1 MDRQAQREKDIKW
14 LKKAQVGDEVAVTN
28 TYLTGRSPHGHIVG
42 NYGVSNTR
50 IAYDKKDRIDGMV
63 REFCTITKIRAII
76 SDGYVVDN
84 NVYDTNGEI
93 QTEQPIEADGM
104 IEDGWELEKDLFHDC
119 GVCGYPHR
127 NRWKVKNTQRGQL
140 CEPTDEL
147 RKLAAKLRFNED
159 VKNLNFRYFSDD
171 KVHEL
176 ITSINQEFHSQI
188 TDGKNIETLWE

>member
-1 MDRQAQREKDIKW
+1 MDRHVQREKDIKW
-14 LKKAQVGDEVAVTN
+14 LKNAKVGDEVAVTN
-28 TYLTGRSPHGHIVG
+28 TYLTGRSPYGHIVG

-50 IAYDKKDRIDGMV
+50 IAFDKKDRIDGMV
-63 REFCTITKIRAII
+63 REFCTITTIRAII
-76 SDGYVVDN
+76 ADGYVVDN

-119 GVCGYPHR
+119 GICGYPHR
-127 NRWKVKNTQRGQL
+127 NRWKRKEAQRGEL